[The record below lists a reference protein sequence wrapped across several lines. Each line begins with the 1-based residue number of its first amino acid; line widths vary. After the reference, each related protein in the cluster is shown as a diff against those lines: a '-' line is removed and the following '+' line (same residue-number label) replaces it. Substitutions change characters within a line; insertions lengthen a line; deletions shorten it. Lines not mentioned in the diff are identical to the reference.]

1 MWLRLDELDGMN
13 RNGGTRFEIPKS
25 LRGQLMGFRRRLW
38 SQKLFEAVAF
48 AGIGFLLG
56 FLLTYLMDRIGET
69 SRASRWAVFSAAM
82 MAALAIP
89 YAIERWIWRR
99 RRFEQLAD
107 LMTRQQPAVGDQVLG
122 VIHLASDIDEQSRS
136 PELVN
141 AAINQVA
148 QHLEGNDFS
157 SCIPTPR
164 ARRRAVIASCITV
177 ICGMLFGISADAA
190 GNSLTRFLM
199 PWSDV
204 KRFTFATIEPLDS
217 PMIVP
222 KGEPIA
228 LSVALTPTSQWL
240 PRLANLQLAS
250 SVPYAASNE
259 NNRFLFDL
267 PAQVVDTPLDL
278 SVGDY
283 RERVVVRPVA
293 RPEMKKLVAAIRLPE
308 YLKREPADSFEVRGR
323 KIPLLKGTSL
333 TLQAE
338 ISRELTT
345 AEVNG
350 VPVAVESGL
359 FKSNSLVV
367 TEDLDVSLT
376 WKDRYELSA
385 EDPVN
390 LQLISVDDQTPTLL
404 CENLPLR
411 KVLLTSEVLAF
422 QVRAYDDYGVRH
434 VGLEWFEVTE
444 EGPGDSI
451 GETLL
456 GGGGPYAESVAL
468 DATFSVAEHKI
479 DVDAIALR
487 AFVEDYQLDSKRQY
501 SSPSYFQILDSAEH
515 AVWLNSEL
523 TRWHQMSLDV
533 RDREMQLHQTNR
545 ALQQLAPE
553 QLATAETRA
562 LISQQAESERNNGR
576 QLANLV
582 RSGESLLREAMR
594 NDEIEAD
601 SLESW
606 AEMVQVLKEISSQR
620 MPEVAKLLEQ
630 AAKAGKPSGK
640 PSDSDSNKVGQ
651 NRLKTPG
658 GDQAAG
664 EDEEESDDEKPQT
677 PSVSDIES
685 SQLDLEK
692 LPKAEGKKQKSQAGR
707 LGLADT
713 KLAGNAASESEPSE
727 SQEDLDQ
734 AVIEQEGLLEEFEK
748 VSGEMNEIMGK
759 LEGSTLVK
767 RLKSASRKQQQV
779 ASGLAGLATNTFGV
793 PDREKHADG
802 DAFVTLAEIEA
813 EASREV
819 SDLMDDMTAYFE
831 RSRLQLLQ
839 RVLEQMKTED
849 VTAGLRDLGD
859 ELRRE
864 NGLSISQAE
873 YWSDNLDRWAED
885 LVEVTQSGESPGGQ
899 PKGSLPPGIVLEVL
913 QILDDEVQLR
923 EQTRVAEQKRS
934 VVSDT
939 QHMNDANRLGE
950 MQEDYQNRVETLID
964 QILELP
970 NAEGDFANELNLLG
984 QVAGV
989 MQEATEILYKP
1000 QTGPTAIAAE
1010 TEAIELLLKSKRFN
1024 PNASGGSG
1032 SDPGGGGDGQTE
1044 VAALALVGT
1053 GINAREVREESEAAP
1068 ATGVTQPGL
1077 PEEFR
1082 GGLDQYFSR
1091 LEAWKAK

>member
-1 MWLRLDELDGMN
+1 MN
-13 RNGGTRFEIPKS
+13 RNGGTRFEIPRS

-56 FLLTYLMDRIGET
+56 FLITYLFDRFGET
-69 SRASRWAVFSAAM
+69 SRVSRWCAFSAATTS
-82 MAALAIP
+82 AFAIP
-89 YAIERWIWRR
+89 YAIERWIWKR
-99 RRFEQLAD
+99 RRFEQLAE
-107 LMTRQQPAVGDQVLG
+107 LMTRQEPAVGDQVLG
-122 VIHLASDIDEQSRS
+122 VIHLASDQGEQSRS

-141 AAINQVA
+141 AAITQVA
-148 QHLEGNDFS
+148 RQLAGQDFS
-157 SCIPTPR
+157 SCIPSHR
-164 ARRRAVIASCITV
+164 ARRRAAIVSCFAL
-177 ICGMLFGISADAA
+177 ICGMLFGFSADAA
-190 GNSLTRFLM
+190 ANAWSRFM
-199 PWSDV
+199 RPWSDV

-222 KGEPIA
+222 KGEPIG
-228 LSVALTPTSQWL
+228 LSITLKPSSQWL
-240 PRLANLQLAS
+240 PALANLRLAS

-259 NNRFLFDL
+259 NNRFKFEL
-267 PAQVVDTPLDL
+267 PAQVVETPLDL
-278 SVGDY
+278 SIGDY
-283 RERVVVRPVA
+283 RERVVIRPVA
-293 RPEMKKLVAAIRLPE
+293 RPEMKELVAVTRLPE
-308 YLKREPADSFEVRGR
+308 YLQRDTAGSFEIRGR
-323 KIPLLKGTSL
+323 KVPLLKGTEV
-333 TLQAE
+333 TLEAE
-338 ISRELTT
+338 ISRELIE
-345 AEVNG
+345 ADVNG
-350 VPVAVESGL
+350 RPVAFQGDAFSAER
-359 FKSNSLVV
+359 LVV
-367 TEDLDVSLT
+367 TEDVEVNLS
-376 WKDRYELSA
+376 WKDRFGLTPEKAFDLQVMA
-385 EDPVN
+385 IED
-390 LQLISVDDQTPTLL
+390 QIPTLL

-411 KVLLTSEVLAF
+411 KVLLTSEVLTF
-422 QVRAYDDYGVRH
+422 QVRAYDDYGVKH
-434 VGLEWFEVTE
+434 VGLEWFEVDE
-444 EGPGDSI
+444 EGLGESI

-468 DATFSVAEHKI
+468 DATFSVAEHGI
-479 DVDAIALR
+479 ERNVIALR
-487 AFVEDYQLDSKRQY
+487 AFVEDYQLGARRQY
-501 SSPSYFQILDSAEH
+501 SSPSYFQILENAEH

-533 RDREMQLHQTNR
+533 RDRELQLHQTNR
-545 ALQQLAPE
+545 TLQQLSAE
-553 QLATAETRA
+553 QLATAETRE
-562 LISQQAESERNNGR
+562 LISKQAESERNNGR

-582 RSGESLLREAMR
+582 RSGEALLREAMR
-594 NDEIEAD
+594 NDEIEAE
-601 SLESW
+601 SLENW

-620 MPEVAKLLEQ
+620 MPKVADLLDQ
-630 AAKAGKPSGK
+630 AAKGDKASAGPSGK
-640 PSDSDSNKVGQ
+640 PNDSDSTKVGQ
-651 NRLKTPG
+651 NRLETPSG
-658 GDQAAG
+658 AQA
-664 EDEEESDDEKPQT
+664 DEEGQEESDEDKPQT

-685 SQLDLEK
+685 SQLDLEN
-692 LPKAEGKKQKSQAGR
+692 LPKAEGEKQKSQAGR
-707 LGLADT
+707 LGFADT
-713 KLAGNAASESEPSE
+713 KLAGNASSDSKPSEP
-727 SQEDLDQ
+727 QEELDQ

-779 ASGLAGLATNTFGV
+779 ATGLTALATNTFGV
-793 PDREKHADG
+793 PDREKHADR
-802 DAFVTLAEIEA
+802 DAFVALAELEA

-819 SDLMDDMTAYFE
+819 SNLMDDMTAYFE

-859 ELRRE
+859 QLRQE

-885 LVEVTQSGESPGGQ
+885 LVEVTQSGESPGGK
-899 PKGSLPPGIVLEVL
+899 PKGSLPPGVVLEVL

-923 EQTRVAEQKRS
+923 EQTRVAEQKRA
-934 VVSDT
+934 VVTDT

-1053 GINAREVREESEAAP
+1053 GINAREVREESDAAP
-1068 ATGVTQPGL
+1068 ATGVTQLGL